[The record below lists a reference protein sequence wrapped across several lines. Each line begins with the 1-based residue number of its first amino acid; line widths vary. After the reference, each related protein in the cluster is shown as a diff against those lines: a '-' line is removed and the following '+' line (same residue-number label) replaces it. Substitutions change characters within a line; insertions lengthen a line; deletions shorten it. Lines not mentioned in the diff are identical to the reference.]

1 MINLL
6 SPDHQENKKKNIQCS
21 KYMPV
26 VWLKFYC
33 MTKPLNACMTAVIQ
47 TRAME
52 RLHAQPGQTCGLRVK
67 LSSHYHTDRRPDN
80 GAPICSCQP

>member
-1 MINLL
+1 
-6 SPDHQENKKKNIQCS
+6 
-21 KYMPV
+21 MPV
-26 VWLKFYC
+26 S
-33 MTKPLNACMTAVIQ
+33 TKILLYDSTPLNAFMTAVIQ